1 MNILQVSTYD
11 CAGGAEK
18 VAWDLFKTYQ
28 KRGHGSW
35 LAVGRKNVRDPH
47 VLEIPRL
54 PQSVPWARLCWLL
67 HGRLVRIGTRVR
79 SVSRLC
85 EWLRIMAQGI
95 PEIERELGRE
105 DFNFSGTGQLLQL
118 LPQRPDILHA
128 HNLHK
133 DYFDLRMLPK
143 LSYQLPTVITLHDEW
158 LLSGHCASTF
168 TCDRWRT
175 GCGSCPDLSIYPSI
189 RRDATACNWKR
200 KKGIYSRSRLYIA
213 TPSKWLMDRVEQSML
228 VAGIVEKRIIPN
240 GVDISLF
247 HPEDKQKAKAQLN
260 LPQDIDIVLFV
271 ANQIRKN
278 IFKDYATIHQA
289 ITIVSQKKQN
299 RRLLFLALGE
309 EAPEEYAGNAVIR
322 FIPYQSDPA
331 VVANYYQA
339 ADIYLHAT
347 KADSFSNTVLEARA
361 CGTPVIATSVGGIP
375 EQIIDGVTGFLVA
388 PGGSME
394 MSDKIAYL
402 LNSPEARLRMGQA
415 AAEDV
420 KARFSLDQQAS
431 AYLDWYNDMVNR
443 WPKRNA

>member
-11 CAGGAEK
+11 YAGGAEK

-35 LAVGRKNVRDPH
+35 LAVGRKNVHDPH

-54 PQSVPWARLCWLL
+54 SSPVPWAPLCWLL
-67 HGRLVRIGTRVR
+67 HGRLVRIEPWIGG
-79 SVSRLC
+79 VSRLC

-158 LLSGHCASTF
+158 LLSGHCAYTF

-228 VAGIVEKRIIPN
+228 VGGIVEKRIIPY
-240 GVDISLF
+240 GVDLYYF

-260 LPQDIDIVLFV
+260 LPQDIDTVLFV
-271 ANQIRKN
+271 ANEIRKN
-278 IFKDYATIHQA
+278 IFKDYETIRQA
-289 ITIVSQKKQN
+289 ISIVSQKKPD

-309 EAPEEYAGNAVIR
+309 EAPEECSGNAVIR
-322 FIPYQSDPA
+322 FISYQNDA
-331 VVANYYQA
+331 AIVANYYQA
-339 ADIYLHAT
+339 ADIYLHAAKT
-347 KADSFSNTVLEARA
+347 DNFPCAVLEALA
-361 CGTPVIATSVGGIP
+361 CGTPVIATAVGGIP

-388 PGGSME
+388 PGDSME
-394 MSDKIAYL
+394 MGHKMEYL
-402 LNSPEARLRMGQA
+402 LNSPEVRLRMGQA
-415 AAEDV
+415 AAEDAKV
-420 KARFSLDQQAS
+420 RFNLDQQAS
-431 AYLDWYNDMVNR
+431 AYLDWYNDILNR
-443 WPKRNA
+443 WPERNA